1 MHSWCWPLIT
11 SPPALAP
18 AAVQTAWRTSQWGQ
32 HWSSRRQR
40 WMGYPSMSAGH
51 IWTEGC
57 TACSSGKQAQVT
69 WLCGHFKCP
78 GCWLAPDTGGSRA
91 QCLVVSSHSS
101 LSAIEKHTT
110 SFTSTAV
117 TSYSSNTTGQ
127 EPFVLS
133 PAAFILWIP
142 QLPAL
147 RQWMGTHTHSGS
159 PSSHPPAMASARS
172 WGPLPVAS
180 ACGSWGADSGAHA
193 FLTELQRTLGASQLC
208 SCLCWSENSDILTRS
223 DWGILFT
230 WLLVGDRRENSSL
243 MKCLKASFK
252 PMF

>member
-1 MHSWCWPLIT
+1 MHVHARTHMHSRCWPLIT

-91 QCLVVSSHSS
+91 QCLVVSTHSS
-101 LSAIEKHTT
+101 LSAIEKHTP

-127 EPFVLS
+127 EPFAPT

-142 QLPAL
+142 QLPTL
-147 RQWMGTHTHSGS
+147 RQRMGTHTHSGS
-159 PSSHPPAMASARS
+159 PSSHPPAMASARP
-172 WGPLPVAS
+172 WGPLPVGPEELTQVHTLS
-180 ACGSWGADSGAHA
+180 SLNSRGLWGRVSSVRVYAD
-193 FLTELQRTLGASQLC
+193 QRTVTHWHEVTEGY
-208 SCLCWSENSDILTRS
+208 CLPDC
-223 DWGILFT
+223 
-230 WLLVGDRRENSSL
+230 
-243 MKCLKASFK
+243 
-252 PMF
+252 